1 MGNSHTPLPTDYI
14 LSEKAE
20 QILTQEINNVNPYGE
35 ESPLLQGQYPYPVV
49 FEPIRHIKLSR
60 STYKVTS
67 FIDFTPHIRA
77 FDSFEKYLDDLS
89 RDMNDTSKM
98 GILQHLK
105 ETFKEDFSKLKKE
118 GGKHFGDSMYD
129 MTDTCDFD
137 IEKECE
143 KFTRFINSCYGE
155 VRDICNTKRK
165 YRKLVSIVG
174 YIRQDFQRTRD
185 HFLKAIDHVQE
196 KIKVANGTKRE
207 KRDTEKVEIILE
219 AYDQIDRNDYELAR
233 EILEKLGKIDI
244 KTGKIQTR
252 QKRFGIMNWIMGW
265 GIFSNARNIKQIKRN
280 IRTLYLQNQLQ
291 ERQIQDLAHYLNL
304 TATHVQLQGKMINE
318 IQTRLENINF
328 QLVNLH
334 LRMNFHIHISGMLQ
348 DMGTAVNRLLA
359 GLISIRNNVD
369 KIYEYMRVMATH
381 KVHPALLPPDPLRE
395 LLRHIK
401 DKMRENPRLE
411 LPYDP
416 DKSIWRYYEIM
427 KITPIIVEDLM
438 VVLLTIPLTDKSLSM
453 NVYKAHNLPAVNPEV
468 GMSATYQLEGEYL
481 AVGQHGLYAAIPKSR
496 DILLCLVS
504 RGGLCVMNEALHPV
518 ETLEWCIYAL
528 FIQNKDKINKYCEM
542 DFKNRKTSLAQSLG
556 GYMWAVSSL
565 AGEKIQIR
573 CLTETHVQE
582 IKPPLQIIYVGNG
595 CEGYS
600 PSIMIPARSELTSRY
615 QIMERKTYF
624 LEFNTKYESMHQL
637 GPWIAL
643 PLDELP
649 KEVVEKLIKKLP
661 ELPPMSFENL
671 DKRIGDIDEDYPIEI
686 PIPVLFACQIGGLI
700 LLLLGG
706 LGMGWKIY
714 KTRRELQSS
723 LAMFVKGDNKG
734 KDFQKLMSTLMNVY
748 TGLPQQ
754 PSTSTTPSKT
764 ATSTKG
770 GTTPSTETEIR
781 TSPEEKGTGQQ
792 IEEVIL
798 QVLKKGSDVKRLGK
812 YYEKQQSKV

>member
-1 MGNSHTPLPTDYI
+1 M
-14 LSEKAE
+14 
-20 QILTQEINNVNPYGE
+20 
-35 ESPLLQGQYPYPVV
+35 QGQYPYPVV

-118 GGKHFGDSMYD
+118 GGKYFGDSMYD
-129 MTDTCDFD
+129 MADTCDFD

-143 KFTRFINSCYGE
+143 KFTRFVNSCYGE

-196 KIKVANGTKRE
+196 KTKVANETKRE
-207 KRDTEKVEIILE
+207 KRDAKKVEAMLE
-219 AYDQIDRNDYELAR
+219 AYDQIDRSDYELAR
-233 EILEKLGKIDI
+233 EILEKLGRIDI
-244 KTGKIQTR
+244 KTEKIQTR
-252 QKRFGIMNWIMGW
+252 QKRFGIMNWITGW

-453 NVYKAHNLPAVNPEV
+453 NVYKAHNLPAANPEV

-565 AGEKIQIR
+565 AGGENTNKVFDR
-573 CLTETHVQE
+573 NSCT
-582 IKPPLQIIYVGNG
+582 GN
-595 CEGYS
+595 
-600 PSIMIPARSELTSRY
+600 
-615 QIMERKTYF
+615 
-624 LEFNTKYESMHQL
+624 
-637 GPWIAL
+637 
-643 PLDELP
+643 
-649 KEVVEKLIKKLP
+649 
-661 ELPPMSFENL
+661 
-671 DKRIGDIDEDYPIEI
+671 
-686 PIPVLFACQIGGLI
+686 
-700 LLLLGG
+700 
-706 LGMGWKIY
+706 
-714 KTRRELQSS
+714 
-723 LAMFVKGDNKG
+723 
-734 KDFQKLMSTLMNVY
+734 
-748 TGLPQQ
+748 
-754 PSTSTTPSKT
+754 
-764 ATSTKG
+764 
-770 GTTPSTETEIR
+770 
-781 TSPEEKGTGQQ
+781 
-792 IEEVIL
+792 
-798 QVLKKGSDVKRLGK
+798 
-812 YYEKQQSKV
+812 

>member
-1 MGNSHTPLPTDYI
+1 
-14 LSEKAE
+14 
-20 QILTQEINNVNPYGE
+20 
-35 ESPLLQGQYPYPVV
+35 
-49 FEPIRHIKLSR
+49 
-60 STYKVTS
+60 
-67 FIDFTPHIRA
+67 
-77 FDSFEKYLDDLS
+77 
-89 RDMNDTSKM
+89 
-98 GILQHLK
+98 
-105 ETFKEDFSKLKKE
+105 
-118 GGKHFGDSMYD
+118 MYD
-129 MTDTCDFD
+129 MADTCDFD

-196 KIKVANGTKRE
+196 KTKVANETKRE

-318 IQTRLENINF
+318 IQTRLENIYF

-381 KVHPALLPPDPLRE
+381 KMHPALLPPDPLRE

-496 DILLCLVS
+496 DILLCS
-504 RGGLCVMNEALHPV
+504 
-518 ETLEWCIYAL
+518 W
-528 FIQNKDKINKYCEM
+528 
-542 DFKNRKTSLAQSLG
+542 LA
-556 GYMWAVSSL
+556 
-565 AGEKIQIR
+565 E
-573 CLTETHVQE
+573 
-582 IKPPLQIIYVGNG
+582 
-595 CEGYS
+595 
-600 PSIMIPARSELTSRY
+600 
-615 QIMERKTYF
+615 
-624 LEFNTKYESMHQL
+624 
-637 GPWIAL
+637 
-643 PLDELP
+643 
-649 KEVVEKLIKKLP
+649 
-661 ELPPMSFENL
+661 
-671 DKRIGDIDEDYPIEI
+671 EDY
-686 PIPVLFACQIGGLI
+686 VL
-700 LLLLGG
+700 
-706 LGMGWKIY
+706 
-714 KTRRELQSS
+714 
-723 LAMFVKGDNKG
+723 
-734 KDFQKLMSTLMNVY
+734 
-748 TGLPQQ
+748 
-754 PSTSTTPSKT
+754 
-764 ATSTKG
+764 
-770 GTTPSTETEIR
+770 
-781 TSPEEKGTGQQ
+781 
-792 IEEVIL
+792 
-798 QVLKKGSDVKRLGK
+798 
-812 YYEKQQSKV
+812 